1 LKTKKIFGGVMKYKY
16 TIIAALLVIIH
27 FVFIC
32 DLAKSDNNII
42 SPKRYT
48 IVSSKDLSIKALTKE
63 LSQYSHSELKSLP
76 LVIRKE
82 YRIVVPSDIS
92 KEELKASMM
101 HLVGQET
108 MEDPDIDAIRVFAY
122 DRWEDVKSNYTFG
135 KMEWCPYGIWN
146 SVTPEIAS
154 TNDRSLYKYVF
165 NISEKVDD
173 ISTSNMPT
181 KVEIAIYDALEK
193 ELRANPNVDK
203 KIIIQ
208 QVAEKFSISEE
219 KLNKISVK
227 VTRYKMR

>member
-1 LKTKKIFGGVMKYKY
+1 MKYKY
-16 TIIAALLVIIH
+16 TIISALLVIFH
-27 FVFIC
+27 FIFIC

-42 SPKRYT
+42 SPKPYT

-82 YRIVVPSDIS
+82 YKIVVPSDIS

-219 KLNKISVK
+219 KLNKISAK

>member
-1 LKTKKIFGGVMKYKY
+1 MKYKY

-27 FVFIC
+27 FLFIY

-42 SPKRYT
+42 RPRPYT

-63 LSQYSHSELKSLP
+63 ISQYSHSELKSLP

-101 HLVGQET
+101 HLVAQET
-108 MEDPDIDAIRVFAY
+108 KENPDIDAIRVFAY

-165 NISEKVDD
+165 NINEKVDN
-173 ISTSNMPT
+173 ISSSSMPT
-181 KVEIAIYDALEK
+181 KVEFAIYDALEK
-193 ELRANPNVDK
+193 ELRANPNVEK

-208 QVAEKFSISEE
+208 QVAEKFSISE
-219 KLNKISVK
+219 KQLNKISVK
-227 VTRYKMR
+227 VTSYKMR